1 VTAWGWLAAL
11 LSIPGRIRDTAVER
25 DGLRRLRAA
34 GAGVRLGP
42 GIRIEHPE
50 CVELGAGVRLSA
62 HCWISVA
69 APRPDAPPPLVVIGA
84 GTYIGRFATL
94 ACAGRLTIGE
104 RVLVSDRVFIGDAR
118 HEYTNR
124 DLPIMDQPL
133 AFAGPVVIGDGTWI
147 GIGAAILPNVT
158 IGRHC
163 VIGAN
168 AVVTRDVPDHHV
180 AVGVPARIL
189 RSIDPHATP
198 VDRLP

>member
-1 VTAWGWLAAL
+1 MTAWGWLAAL
-11 LSIPGRIRDTAVER
+11 LSMPQRLRDAAVAR
-25 DGLRRLRAA
+25 DYLRRLKVA
-34 GAGVRLGP
+34 GANVRLGP

-50 CVELGAGVRLSA
+50 CVEIGAGVQLGA
-62 HCWISVA
+62 QCWISVA
-69 APRPDAPPPLVVIGA
+69 APRPDAPPPRLAIGA

-104 RVLVSDRVFIGDAR
+104 RVLISDRVFIGDAVHGYAR
-118 HEYTNR
+118 R

-133 AFAGPVVIGDGTWI
+133 TFAGPVVIGDGTWI
-147 GIGAAILPNVT
+147 GIGASILANVT

-163 VIGAN
+163 VVGAN
-168 AVVTRDVPDHHV
+168 AVVTRDVPDYHI

-189 RSIDPHATP
+189 RPIDAHAPP